1 MSFKFDIHLNL
12 EQFPTS
18 RSSSTLIYS
27 SVDDLSEFI
36 KRNEIDAAV
45 TLYPRDGY
53 KYMEQLAKKTPGVKH
68 YGVQV
73 LMGIDANDA
82 TDIKTLK
89 LDAADNSKEYCKG
102 IKIASHRGWWNRNG
116 VVDSGLD
123 YGGESSK
130 IHKWLKQLPDNSIV
144 SIHMQGDPINN
155 SASIPMTVGM
165 YAYKY
170 PRLKFIMN
178 HMGDYGQGGLSNRPK
193 NYVTV
198 TKDGDTNLFP
208 AFRYAHSR
216 AICKAAVE
224 YANVQHNI
232 MIDTSVYIPNK
243 SEVLKDCY
251 RWAIGSDYPFGKK
264 EYLFIDEE
272 KKFIRDMGHDTVTK
286 MHENVKWFFEA
297 DYRELIKRNIEL
309 NNFSDFNARPSK
321 KAACP
326 A

>member
-1 MSFKFDIHLNL
+1 MKFDIHLNL

-27 SVDDLSEFI
+27 SVDDLSEFV
-36 KRNEIDAAV
+36 KRNEISTAV

-73 LMGIDANDA
+73 LMGVDANDA
-82 TDIKTLK
+82 TDIKKLK
-89 LDAADNSKEYCKG
+89 LDATDNSKEYCHG
-102 IKIASHRGWWNRNG
+102 IKIASHRGWWNRDG
-116 VVDSGLD
+116 EIDSGLD
-123 YGGESSK
+123 YGSESSK
-130 IHKWLKQLPDNSIV
+130 IHKWLKQLPENYIV
-144 SIHMQGDPINN
+144 SMHMQGDPINN

-170 PRLKFIMN
+170 PHLKFIMN
-178 HMGDYGQGGLSNRPK
+178 HMGDYGQGGLSNKPK
-193 NYVTV
+193 NYVTK

-216 AICKAAVE
+216 ALCKAAVE

-232 MIDTSVYIPNK
+232 ILDTSVYIPNK
-243 SEVLKDCY
+243 SEMLQNCY
-251 RWAIGSDYPFGKK
+251 RWAIGSDYPFCKK
-264 EYLFIDEE
+264 DYLFLDEE
-272 KKFIRDMGHDTVTK
+272 KKFIRDMGEDTVAQ
-286 MHENVKWFFEA
+286 MHKNAAWFFEA
-297 DYRELIKRNIEL
+297 KHTELIIKNIEL
-309 NNFSDFNARPSK
+309 NSFSDYNAKASK
-321 KAACP
+321 RATQP